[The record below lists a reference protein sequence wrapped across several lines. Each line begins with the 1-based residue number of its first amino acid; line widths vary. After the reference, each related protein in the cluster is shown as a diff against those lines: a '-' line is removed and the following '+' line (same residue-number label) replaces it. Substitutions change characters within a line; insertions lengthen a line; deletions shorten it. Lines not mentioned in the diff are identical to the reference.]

1 MVIQRRA
8 NWEEKGDEVKSMKIK
23 DKDTTLKIAGWFLSF
38 LCMLIGSYFVWPHIH
53 VALLGIVFFYIGI
66 RVFNFSTFK
75 EYKEDRVKLLLKLS
89 KW

>member
-1 MVIQRRA
+1 MVKNAKLKRKKEREWKM
-8 NWEEKGDEVKSMKIK
+8 NIK
-23 DKDTTLKIAGWFLSF
+23 DKDTTLRLIGWGLSL
-38 LCMLIGSYFVWPHIH
+38 LCMIIGSYFLWPHIH
-53 VALLGIVFFYIGI
+53 VALVGIVFFYIGI

>member
-1 MVIQRRA
+1 M
-8 NWEEKGDEVKSMKIK
+8 NIK
-23 DKDTTLKIAGWFLSF
+23 DKDTILKLIGWGLSL

-53 VALLGIVFFYIGI
+53 VALLGIAFFYIGI

-75 EYKEDRVKLLLKLS
+75 EDKEARVKLLLKLS